1 MTADNLLYATNS
13 IRSSVTSLKKKLS
26 NLKVS
31 VEHFDAELEKLD
43 TKFDNLITQSE
54 IYKNKLERE
63 LGREVR
69 RLERELSLLK
79 KGLPDAKPKAS
90 ASGEEL
96 QIATTMSILEAILRQ
111 VSAGAE
117 DFRLISESFL
127 FPAVIERVVR
137 GDEEAYFLDEV
148 PSSAML
154 VVQRGKEYVQWI
166 RETCETHLTDP
177 LAWEE
182 YSPQISDWWRNDA
195 LPLLY
200 SSRDEQWDI
209 DIPLSLQ
216 EMLLWRSSPADRPLH
231 FSSIFDA
238 YEIYKKNKDAV
249 YESSGVR
256 TFELKMFS
264 FDSENE

>member
-1 MTADNLLYATNS
+1 MTADNLIFATNS
-13 IRSSVTSLKKKLS
+13 IRSSVTSIKKKLS
-26 NLKVS
+26 NLKIS
-31 VEHFDAELEKLD
+31 VEQFDAELEKLD

-54 IYKNKLERE
+54 IYKSKLERE
-63 LGREVR
+63 MGREVR
-69 RLERELSLLK
+69 RLERELSLLR
-79 KGLPDAKPKAS
+79 KGLSNQPVKAT

-96 QIATTMSILEAILRQ
+96 QIATTISILEVILRTI
-111 VSAGAE
+111 SEGAE

-127 FPAVIERVVR
+127 FPAVIERVVQ
-137 GDEEAYFLDEV
+137 GNEEAYFLDEI
-148 PSSAML
+148 PASAKL
-154 VVQRGKEYVQWI
+154 VVERGREYVAWI

-182 YSPQISDWWRNDA
+182 YSPQVCDWWRNDA

-209 DIPLSLQ
+209 DVPLSLQ

-256 TFELKMFS
+256 NFELKMFS
-264 FDSENE
+264 FNSSN

>member
-69 RLERELSLLK
+69 RLERELTLLK

-96 QIATTMSILEAILRQ
+96 QIATTISILEAILRQ

-148 PSSAML
+148 PSSATV
-154 VVQRGKEYVQWI
+154 VVQRGREYVQWI
-166 RETCETHLTDP
+166 RETCDTHLTDP

-182 YSPQISDWWRNDA
+182 YSTQICDWWRNDA

-209 DIPLSLQ
+209 DVPLSLQ

-256 TFELKMFS
+256 NFELKMFS
-264 FDSENE
+264 FTAD

>member
-1 MTADNLLYATNS
+1 MTADNLIFATNS
-13 IRSSVTSLKKKLS
+13 MRSSVTSIKKKLS
-26 NLKVS
+26 NLKIS
-31 VEHFDAELEKLD
+31 VEQFDAELEKLD
-43 TKFDNLITQSE
+43 TKFDNLVTQSE
-54 IYKNKLERE
+54 IYKSKLERE
-63 LGREVR
+63 MGREVR
-69 RLERELSLLK
+69 RLERELSLLR
-79 KGLPDAKPKAS
+79 KGLSNQPVKAT

-96 QIATTMSILEAILRQ
+96 QIATTISILEVILRTI
-111 VSAGAE
+111 SEGAE

-127 FPAVIERVVR
+127 FPAVIERVVQ
-137 GDEEAYFLDEV
+137 GNEEAYFLEEI
-148 PSSAML
+148 PASAKL
-154 VVQRGKEYVQWI
+154 VVERGREYVAWI

-182 YSPQISDWWRNDA
+182 YSTQVCDWWRNDA

-209 DIPLSLQ
+209 DVPLSLQ

-256 TFELKMFS
+256 SFELKMFS
-264 FDSENE
+264 FNSED

>member
-1 MTADNLLYATNS
+1 MTADNLIFATNS
-13 IRSSVTSLKKKLS
+13 MRSSVTSIKKKLS
-26 NLKVS
+26 NLKIS
-31 VEHFDAELEKLD
+31 VEQFDAELEKLD
-43 TKFDNLITQSE
+43 TKFDNLVTQSE
-54 IYKNKLERE
+54 IYKSKLERE
-63 LGREVR
+63 MGREVR
-69 RLERELSLLK
+69 RLERELSLLR
-79 KGLPDAKPKAS
+79 KGLSNQPVKAT

-96 QIATTMSILEAILRQ
+96 QIATTISILEVILRTI
-111 VSAGAE
+111 SEGAE

-127 FPAVIERVVR
+127 FPAVIERVVQ
-137 GDEEAYFLDEV
+137 GNEEAYFLEEI
-148 PSSAML
+148 PASAKL
-154 VVQRGKEYVQWI
+154 VVERGREYVAWI

-182 YSPQISDWWRNDA
+182 YSTQVCDWWRNDA

-209 DIPLSLQ
+209 DVPLSLQ

-256 TFELKMFS
+256 SFELKMFS
-264 FDSENE
+264 FTSED

>member
-43 TKFDNLITQSE
+43 TKFDALITQSE

-63 LGREVR
+63 MGREVR

-79 KGLPDAKPKAS
+79 KGLSNDKPKVS

-96 QIATTMSILEAILRQ
+96 QIATTMSILEVILRS
-111 VSAGAE
+111 VSDGAE

-127 FPAVIERVVR
+127 FPAVVERVVR
-137 GDEEAYFLDEV
+137 GEEEAYFLDEV
-148 PSSAML
+148 PASAKL
-154 VVQRGKEYVQWI
+154 IVERGRQYVSWI

-182 YSPQISDWWRNDA
+182 FSPQICDWWRNDA

-231 FSSIFDA
+231 FSPVYDA
-238 YEIYKKNKDAV
+238 YEIYKKNKDTV

-256 TFELKMFS
+256 NFELKMFS
-264 FDSENE
+264 FNSTN

>member
-1 MTADNLLYATNS
+1 MTADNLIFATNS

-26 NLKVS
+26 NLKIS
-31 VEHFDAELEKLD
+31 VEQFDAELEKLD
-43 TKFDNLITQSE
+43 TKFDNLVTQSE
-54 IYKNKLERE
+54 IYKSKLERE
-63 LGREVR
+63 MGREVR
-69 RLERELSLLK
+69 RLERELSLLR
-79 KGLPDAKPKAS
+79 KGLSNEKPKIP

-96 QIATTMSILEAILRQ
+96 QIATTMSILEVVLRS
-111 VSAGAE
+111 VSEGAE

-148 PSSAML
+148 PTSANL
-154 VVQRGKEYVQWI
+154 VVERGRQYVNWI
-166 RETCETHLTDP
+166 RETCDTHLTDP
-177 LAWEE
+177 LAWDE
-182 YSPQISDWWRNDA
+182 YSPQICDWWRNDA

-209 DIPLSLQ
+209 DVPLSLQ

-231 FSSIFDA
+231 FSSVFDA
-238 YEIYKKNKDAV
+238 YEIYKKNKDIV

-256 TFELKMFS
+256 NFELKMFS
-264 FDSENE
+264 FNSAN

>member
-182 YSPQISDWWRNDA
+182 YSPQICDWWRNDA
-195 LPLLY
+195 LPILY

>member
-182 YSPQISDWWRNDA
+182 YSPQICDWWRNDA

-216 EMLLWRSSPADRPLH
+216 EMLLWRGSPADRPLH

>member
-31 VEHFDAELEKLD
+31 VEYFDAELEKLD
-43 TKFDNLITQSE
+43 TKFDNLTTQSE
-54 IYKNKLERE
+54 IYKNKLDRE
-63 LGREVR
+63 VGREVR

-79 KGLPDAKPKAS
+79 KAQPGENLRVS

-96 QIATTMSILEAILRQ
+96 KIATTMSILEVILRS
-111 VSAGAE
+111 VSEGAE

-127 FPAVIERVVR
+127 FPAVIERVVK
-137 GDEEAYFLDEV
+137 GDEEAYFLDEM
-148 PSSAML
+148 PTCAKL
-154 VVQRGKEYVQWI
+154 VVERGRQYVAWV
-166 RETCETHLTDP
+166 RETCATHLTDP
-177 LAWEE
+177 VAWEE
-182 YSPQISDWWRNDA
+182 YSSHVCDWWRNDA

-216 EMLLWRSSPADRPLH
+216 EMLLWRNSPADRPMQ
-231 FSSIFDA
+231 FSRVFDA
-238 YEIYKKNKDAV
+238 YEIYRRNKDVV

-256 TFELKMFS
+256 NFELQMFS
-264 FDSENE
+264 FDSANE

>member
-13 IRSSVTSLKKKLS
+13 IRASVTSLKKKLS

-31 VEHFDAELEKLD
+31 VEHFDAELDKLD
-43 TKFDNLITQSE
+43 TKFDNLTTQSE

-63 LGREVR
+63 MGREVR

-79 KGLPDAKPKAS
+79 KGLSNEKPRAS

-96 QIATTMSILEAILRQ
+96 QIATTMSILEVILRS
-111 VSAGAE
+111 VSEGAE

-127 FPAVIERVVR
+127 FPAIIERVVK
-137 GDEEAYFLDEV
+137 GDEEAYFLEEV
-148 PSSAML
+148 PTSAKL
-154 VVQRGKEYVQWI
+154 VVERGRQYVAWI
-166 RETCETHLTDP
+166 RETCDTHLTDP

-182 YSPQISDWWRNDA
+182 YSSQICDWWRNDA

-209 DIPLSLQ
+209 DVPLSLQ
-216 EMLLWRSSPADRPLH
+216 EMLLWRNSPADRPMH
-231 FSSIFDA
+231 FSPVFDA
-238 YEIYKKNKDAV
+238 YEIYKKNKDAI

-256 TFELKMFS
+256 NFELKMFS
-264 FDSENE
+264 FNTTN

>member
-63 LGREVR
+63 MGREVR
-69 RLERELSLLK
+69 RLERELSLLR
-79 KGLPDAKPKAS
+79 KGLSNEKPKVA

-96 QIATTMSILEAILRQ
+96 QIATTMSILEVVLRL
-111 VSAGAE
+111 VSEGAE

-127 FPAVIERVVR
+127 FPSVIERVVR
-137 GDEEAYFLDEV
+137 GDEEAYFLEEV
-148 PSSAML
+148 PASAKL
-154 VVQRGKEYVQWI
+154 VVERGRQHVNWI
-166 RETCETHLTDP
+166 RETCDTHLTDP
-177 LAWEE
+177 LAWDE
-182 YSPQISDWWRNDA
+182 YSPQICDWWRNDA

-209 DIPLSLQ
+209 DVPLSLQ

-231 FSSIFDA
+231 FSSVFDA
-238 YEIYKKNKDAV
+238 YEIYKKNKDIV

-256 TFELKMFS
+256 NFELKMFS
-264 FDSENE
+264 FNSTN

>member
-31 VEHFDAELEKLD
+31 VEHFDAELDKLN
-43 TKFDNLITQSE
+43 TKFDNLVTQSE
-54 IYKNKLERE
+54 IYKSKLERE

-79 KGLPDAKPKAS
+79 KGVPDEAPRAS

-96 QIATTMSILEAILRQ
+96 RIATTMSILEAILRLM
-111 VSAGAE
+111 SEGAE
-117 DFRLISESFL
+117 DFRMISESFL
-127 FPAVIERVVR
+127 FPAVVERVLKA
-137 GDEEAYFLDEV
+137 DEEAYFLDEV
-148 PSSAML
+148 PTCAGL
-154 VVQRGKEYVQWI
+154 VVQRGRSYVQWI
-166 RETCETHLTDP
+166 RESCDTHLTDP

-182 YSPQISDWWRNDA
+182 YSKPICDWWRNDA

-209 DIPLSLQ
+209 DVPLSLQ
-216 EMLLWRSSPADRPLH
+216 EMLIWRESPADRALH
-231 FSSIFDA
+231 FSSIYDA
-238 YEIYKKNKDAV
+238 YEIYKRNKDLV

-256 TFELKMFS
+256 SFELKMFN
-264 FDSENE
+264 FNTAN